1 MRKSNSLE
9 AQRRLQQLS
18 QTGRMVDYDDRQYLI
33 DAMGIGDVWR
43 VFRIMAEF
51 AESFEVLGRLP
62 RAVTVFGS
70 ARTPEDHPWYS
81 NARALAHQIAEEGLA
96 VITGGG
102 PGVMEAANRGAF
114 EAEGVSVGL
123 NISLPK
129 EQRPNPYIT
138 TCLDFHYFFVRKVML
153 LKYSL
158 AVVMFPGGFGT
169 LDELFETLTLIQTER
184 MLAFPVILFD
194 SRYWNG
200 LIDWVRAR
208 VLEDAN
214 ISLEDLDLLQVVDSV
229 DEIMTVIKSLD

>member
-1 MRKSNSLE
+1 
-9 AQRRLQQLS
+9 
-18 QTGRMVDYDDRQYLI
+18 
-33 DAMGIGDVWR
+33 
-43 VFRIMAEF
+43 
-51 AESFEVLGRLP
+51 
-62 RAVTVFGS
+62 
-70 ARTPEDHPWYS
+70 
-81 NARALAHQIAEEGLA
+81 
-96 VITGGG
+96 
-102 PGVMEAANRGAF
+102 
-114 EAEGVSVGL
+114 
-123 NISLPK
+123 
-129 EQRPNPYIT
+129 
-138 TCLDFHYFFVRKVML
+138 ML